1 VRTTLSG
8 PPTVFDLAAH
18 QNVKAKIKV
27 VGNEISMEL
36 AGSSPLDS

>member
-1 VRTTLSG
+1 V
-8 PPTVFDLAAH
+8 AH

-27 VGNEISMEL
+27 VDNEISMES